1 MSNKLSE
8 VQARMNGVHGLES
21 VVGAMR
27 GIAAARSREARS
39 RLDGIRAC
47 ARIVSAAIGDALL
60 LIDDHTSHETAAPD
74 RDAKQDA
81 AVVIVLCA
89 EQGFVGTFNEHVID
103 AALASA
109 TAHAQSSST
118 EYLLLG
124 DRGIVAATE
133 RGLNIGWSAPMI
145 THADEVPALAD
156 RLTGVLFQR
165 LIAGQTT
172 RVSVIHATP
181 NPTATVQIVEQI
193 LLPFDYGRFSVTSSV
208 TTSAT
213 SPATARRNPPLIN
226 LPPQRLLSQLAEEY
240 IFAQLCEAIMLSF
253 AAENEARMRAMIAAR
268 TNVHDKLEALTGD
281 FRRLRQEEITSEIVE
296 LSAGSIAAGRPSK
309 KSRPKP
315 TRDCGARL
323 HPLFLTSPNHHG

>member
-309 KSRPKP
+309 KPRPEP
-315 TRDCGARL
+315 TRPCGPA
-323 HPLFLTSPNHHG
+323 PVPSF

>member
-60 LIDDHTSHETAAPD
+60 LIDDHVSPEIANAP
-74 RDAKQDA
+74 AKQDA
-81 AVVIVLCA
+81 ATVIVLCA

-103 AALASA
+103 AALASSLEA
-109 TAHAQSSST
+109 GRASST

-133 RGLNIGWSAPMI
+133 RGLNVGWSAPMV

-165 LIAGQTT
+165 LVAGRTT
-172 RVSVIHATP
+172 RVSVVHATP
-181 NPTATVQIVEQI
+181 NPTASVQTVEQT
-193 LLPFDYGRFSVTSSV
+193 LLPFDYGRFSAASSAA
-208 TTSAT
+208 S
-213 SPATARRNPPLIN
+213 SATARRNPPLTT
-226 LPPQRLLSQLAEEY
+226 LSPQQLLSQLAEEY

-281 FRRLRQEEITSEIVE
+281 YRRLRQEEITSEIVE

-315 TRDCGARL
+315 TRNCG
-323 HPLFLTSPNHHG
+323 HGSIPSF

>member
-39 RLDGIRAC
+39 RLEGIRAC
-47 ARIVSAAIGDALL
+47 AQIVGAAIGDALL
-60 LIDDHTSHETAAPD
+60 LIDEHTSHDATD
-74 RDAKQDA
+74 RNRGADRDA

-109 TAHAQSSST
+109 TASTRPSST
-118 EYLLLG
+118 EYLMLG
-124 DRGIVAATE
+124 GRGIVTAAE
-133 RGLNIGWSAPMI
+133 RGLSVGWSAPMI

-156 RLTGVLFQR
+156 RLTSALFQR
-165 LIAGQTT
+165 LNAGRAT
-172 RVSVIHATP
+172 RVTVVHATP
-181 NPTATVQIVEQI
+181 NPSASVQTVEQT
-193 LLPFDYGRFSVTSSV
+193 LLPFDFGRFPIT
-208 TTSAT
+208 
-213 SPATARRNPPLIN
+213 PRRDPPLVTVA
-226 LPPQRLLSQLAEEY
+226 PQRLLTQLAEEY

-253 AAENEARMRAMIAAR
+253 AAENDARMRAMIAAR
-268 TNVHDKLEALTGD
+268 TNVHDRLETLTGD

-296 LSAGSIAAGRPSK
+296 LSAGSIAASRLSK
-309 KSRPKP
+309 KPRP
-315 TRDCGARL
+315 RNGRGSDSA
-323 HPLFLTSPNHHG
+323 F

>member
-27 GIAAARSREARS
+27 GIAAARSREARG

-47 ARIVSAAIGDALL
+47 ARIVGAAIGDALL
-60 LIDDHTSHETAAPD
+60 LIDDHAPRETGDANRNAAM
-74 RDAKQDA
+74 
-81 AVVIVLCA
+81 VIVLCA
-89 EQGFVGTFNEHVID
+89 EQGFVGTFNEHLID

-109 TAHAQSSST
+109 TASTHSSSR
-118 EYLLLG
+118 EYLMLG

-133 RGLNIGWSAPMI
+133 RGLNVGWSAPMI

-156 RLTGVLFQR
+156 RLTSVLFER
-165 LIAGQTT
+165 LVAGHTT

-181 NPTATVQIVEQI
+181 NPSASVQVVEQT
-193 LLPFDYGRFSVTSSV
+193 LLPFDYTRFSATSS
-208 TTSAT
+208 TTSSAT
-213 SPATARRNPPLIN
+213 SPATARRNPPLIT
-226 LPPQRLLSQLAEEY
+226 LAPQRLLSQLAEEY

-296 LSAGSIAAGRPSK
+296 LSAGSIAAGGPSK
-309 KSRPKP
+309 KPRPHN
-315 TRDCGARL
+315 R
-323 HPLFLTSPNHHG
+323 HGLAPSF

>member
-39 RLDGIRAC
+39 RLEGIRAC
-47 ARIVSAAIGDALL
+47 AQIVGAAIGDALL
-60 LIDDHTSHETAAPD
+60 LIDEHTSHDATD
-74 RDAKQDA
+74 RNRGADRDA

-109 TAHAQSSST
+109 TASTRPSST
-118 EYLLLG
+118 EYLMLG
-124 DRGIVAATE
+124 GRGIVTAAE
-133 RGLNIGWSAPMI
+133 RGLSVGWSAPMV

-156 RLTGVLFQR
+156 RLTSVLFQR
-165 LIAGQTT
+165 LVAGRTT

-181 NPTATVQIVEQI
+181 NPTAAVQTVEQT
-193 LLPFDYGRFSVTSSV
+193 LLPFDYGRFSATSS
-208 TTSAT
+208 AM

-226 LPPQRLLSQLAEEY
+226 LAPQRLLSQLAEEY

-268 TNVHDKLEALTGD
+268 TNVHDKLEALTAD
-281 FRRLRQEEITSEIVE
+281 YRRLRQEEITSEIVE
-296 LSAGSIAAGRPSK
+296 LSAGSVAASK
-309 KSRPKP
+309 ALRKP
-315 TRDCGARL
+315 PAQ
-323 HPLFLTSPNHHG
+323 

>member
-47 ARIVSAAIGDALL
+47 ARIVGAAIGDALL
-60 LIDDHTSHETAAPD
+60 LIVDHASRETAAPD
-74 RDAKQDA
+74 RDAKHDA

-109 TAHAQSSST
+109 TVYAQSSSA

-124 DRGIVAATE
+124 DRGIAAATE
-133 RGLNIGWSAPMI
+133 RGLNVGWSAPMI

-156 RLTGVLFQR
+156 RLTGVLFER
-165 LIAGQTT
+165 LVAGRTT

-181 NPTATVQIVEQI
+181 NPTASVQTAEQI
-193 LLPFDYGRFSVTSSV
+193 LLPFDYGRFSAASSVTSS
-208 TTSAT
+208 AA
-213 SPATARRNPPLIN
+213 SPATTRRNPPLIN
-226 LPPQRLLSQLAEEY
+226 LAPLRLLSLLAEEY

-309 KSRPKP
+309 KPRPEP
-315 TRDCGARL
+315 TRHCG
-323 HPLFLTSPNHHG
+323 HGSAPSF

>member
-47 ARIVSAAIGDALL
+47 ARIVGAAIGDALL
-60 LIDDHTSHETAAPD
+60 LIYDHTSHETATPD

-109 TAHAQSSST
+109 TAYAQSSST

-133 RGLNIGWSAPMI
+133 RGLNVGGRRPII
-145 THADEVPALAD
+145 THTDEVPALAD
-156 RLTGVLFQR
+156 RLTGVLFER
-165 LIAGQTT
+165 LVAGRTT

-181 NPTATVQIVEQI
+181 NPTASVQTAEQI
-193 LLPFDYGRFSVTSSV
+193 LLPFDYGRFSAAS
-208 TTSAT
+208 SAT
-213 SPATARRNPPLIN
+213 SSAASPATTRRNPPLIN
-226 LPPQRLLSQLAEEY
+226 LAPQRLLSQLAEEY

-296 LSAGSIAAGRPSK
+296 LSAGSIAADRPSK
-309 KSRPKP
+309 KPRPEP
-315 TRDCGARL
+315 TRPCGPA
-323 HPLFLTSPNHHG
+323 PVPSF

>member
-74 RDAKQDA
+74 RDAKHDA

-109 TAHAQSSST
+109 TAYAQSSSA

-133 RGLNIGWSAPMI
+133 RGLNVGWSAPMI

-156 RLTGVLFQR
+156 RLTGVLFER
-165 LIAGQTT
+165 LVAGRTT

-181 NPTATVQIVEQI
+181 NPTASVQTVEQI
-193 LLPFDYGRFSVTSSV
+193 LLPFDYGRFS
-208 TTSAT
+208 AT
-213 SPATARRNPPLIN
+213 SPATTRPTPPLIN
-226 LPPQRLLSQLAEEY
+226 LAPQRLLSQLAEEY

-296 LSAGSIAAGRPSK
+296 LSAGSIASDRPSK
-309 KSRPKP
+309 KPHPEP
-315 TRDCGARL
+315 TRQCG
-323 HPLFLTSPNHHG
+323 HGSGPSF

>member
-47 ARIVSAAIGDALL
+47 AQIVGAAIGDALL
-60 LIDDHTSHETAAPD
+60 LIDDHASHEIA
-74 RDAKQDA
+74 DAGEKQDA
-81 AVVIVLCA
+81 AVAIVLCA

-103 AALASA
+103 AALESS
-109 TAHAQSSST
+109 TGSAHAQST

-124 DRGIVAATE
+124 NRGIVAATE
-133 RGLNIGWSAPMI
+133 RGLNVGWSSPMI

-165 LIAGQTT
+165 LVAGRTT
-172 RVSVIHATP
+172 RVSVIYATP
-181 NPTATVQIVEQI
+181 NPTATVQTVEQI
-193 LLPFDYGRFSVTSSV
+193 LLPFDYGRFS
-208 TTSAT
+208 AT
-213 SPATARRNPPLIN
+213 SPVTARRNPPLIN
-226 LPPQRLLSQLAEEY
+226 LAPQRLLSQLAQEY

-296 LSAGSIAAGRPSK
+296 LSAASIAAGRPSK
-309 KSRPKP
+309 KPR
-315 TRDCGARL
+315 
-323 HPLFLTSPNHHG
+323 HGHGSDPSF

>member
-109 TAHAQSSST
+109 TAHAHAQSSST

-193 LLPFDYGRFSVTSSV
+193 LLPFDYGRFSVTSSA
-208 TTSAT
+208 TSSAT

-296 LSAGSIAAGRPSK
+296 LSAGSIAADRPSK
-309 KSRPKP
+309 KPRPEP
-315 TRDCGARL
+315 TRHCG
-323 HPLFLTSPNHHG
+323 PGPVPSF

>member
-60 LIDDHTSHETAAPD
+60 LIDDHTSHDTAAPN
-74 RDAKQDA
+74 RDAEQDA

-109 TAHAQSSST
+109 TAYAQSSST

-165 LIAGQTT
+165 LVTGRTT

-181 NPTATVQIVEQI
+181 NPA
-193 LLPFDYGRFSVTSSV
+193 PPSRPWSKPCCRS
-208 TTSAT
+208 TTSA
-213 SPATARRNPPLIN
+213 
-226 LPPQRLLSQLAEEY
+226 
-240 IFAQLCEAIMLSF
+240 
-253 AAENEARMRAMIAAR
+253 
-268 TNVHDKLEALTGD
+268 
-281 FRRLRQEEITSEIVE
+281 
-296 LSAGSIAAGRPSK
+296 
-309 KSRPKP
+309 SR
-315 TRDCGARL
+315 
-323 HPLFLTSPNHHG
+323 

>member
-39 RLDGIRAC
+39 RLDGIRTC

-60 LIDDHTSHETAAPD
+60 LIDDHASRETANA
-74 RDAKQDA
+74 RGKQDVA
-81 AVVIVLCA
+81 MVIVLCA

-103 AALASA
+103 AALASSLGSVRA
-109 TAHAQSSST
+109 SST
-118 EYLLLG
+118 QYLLLG

-133 RGLNIGWSAPMI
+133 RGLNVGWSAPMV

-165 LIAGQTT
+165 LVAGRTT
-172 RVSVIHATP
+172 RVSVVHATP
-181 NPTATVQIVEQI
+181 NPTASVQTVEQT
-193 LLPFDYGRFSVTSSV
+193 LLPFDYGRFSAMS
-208 TTSAT
+208 SAT
-213 SPATARRNPPLIN
+213 LPSTERRNPPLIT
-226 LPPQRLLSQLAEEY
+226 LPPQQLLSQLAEEY

-281 FRRLRQEEITSEIVE
+281 YRRLRQEEITSEIVE
-296 LSAGSIAAGRPSK
+296 LSAGSIAAGSPSK
-309 KSRPKP
+309 KPRPKP
-315 TRDCGARL
+315 TRDCGRGSI
-323 HPLFLTSPNHHG
+323 PSF

>member
-47 ARIVSAAIGDALL
+47 AQIVGAAIGDALL
-60 LIDDHTSHETAAPD
+60 LIDDHASYETAEAG
-74 RDAKQDA
+74 RDAA
-81 AVVIVLCA
+81 MVIVLCA
-89 EQGFVGTFNEHVID
+89 EQGFVGTFNEHLID
-103 AALASA
+103 AALASSTGPA
-109 TAHAQSSST
+109 RAAST
-118 EYLLLG
+118 EYLMLG

-133 RGLNIGWSAPMI
+133 RGLNISWSAPMV

-165 LIAGQTT
+165 LVAGGTT

-181 NPTATVQIVEQI
+181 NPTATVEIVEQA
-193 LLPFDYGRFSVTSSV
+193 LLPFDYGRF
-208 TTSAT
+208 SAT
-213 SPATARRNPPLIN
+213 SPATARRNPPLIT
-226 LPPQRLLSQLAEEY
+226 LAPRRLLSQLAEEY

-296 LSAGSIAAGRPSK
+296 LSAGSIAAGRPSRK
-309 KSRPKP
+309 PRP
-315 TRDCGARL
+315 RNG
-323 HPLFLTSPNHHG
+323 HGSTPSF

>member
-60 LIDDHTSHETAAPD
+60 LIDDHTSHDTTAPNRHAE
-74 RDAKQDA
+74 QDA

-109 TAHAQSSST
+109 TAYAQSSST

-165 LIAGQTT
+165 LVTGRTT

-181 NPTATVQIVEQI
+181 NPGATVQTVEQT
-193 LLPFDYGRFSVTSSV
+193 LLPFDYERFSVTPSV
-208 TTSAT
+208 TPSAGSPAG
-213 SPATARRNPPLIN
+213 SPATARRDPPLIN
-226 LPPQRLLSQLAEEY
+226 LAPQRLLSQLAQEY

-296 LSAGSIAAGRPSK
+296 LSAGSIAADRPAK
-309 KSRPKP
+309 KKRPRNGLAP
-315 TRDCGARL
+315 V
-323 HPLFLTSPNHHG
+323 HSF

>member
-74 RDAKQDA
+74 RDAKHDA

-109 TAHAQSSST
+109 TAYAQSSSA

-133 RGLNIGWSAPMI
+133 RGLNVGWSAPMI

-156 RLTGVLFQR
+156 RLTGVLFER
-165 LIAGQTT
+165 LVAGRTT

-181 NPTATVQIVEQI
+181 NPTASVQTVEQI
-193 LLPFDYGRFSVTSSV
+193 LLPFDYGRFS
-208 TTSAT
+208 AT
-213 SPATARRNPPLIN
+213 SPATTRPTPPLIN
-226 LPPQRLLSQLAEEY
+226 LAPQRLLSQLAEEY

-309 KSRPKP
+309 KPRPEP
-315 TRDCGARL
+315 TRHCG
-323 HPLFLTSPNHHG
+323 HGSAPSF

>member
-60 LIDDHTSHETAAPD
+60 LIDDHASHETSAPH

-89 EQGFVGTFNEHVID
+89 EQGFVGTFNEHVIY

-109 TAHAQSSST
+109 TAYAQSSSA

-133 RGLNIGWSAPMI
+133 RGLNVGWSAPMI

-165 LIAGQTT
+165 LVAGRTT
-172 RVSVIHATP
+172 HVSVIHATP
-181 NPTATVQIVEQI
+181 NPTATVQTVEQT
-193 LLPFDYGRFSVTSSV
+193 LLPFDYGRFSAMS
-208 TTSAT
+208 SAT

-226 LPPQRLLSQLAEEY
+226 LAPQQLLSQLAEEY

-281 FRRLRQEEITSEIVE
+281 YRRLRQEEITSEIVE
-296 LSAGSIAAGRPSK
+296 LSAGSISAGRPSEK
-309 KSRPKP
+309 PRPRNGHSSAP
-315 TRDCGARL
+315 A
-323 HPLFLTSPNHHG
+323 PSF

>member
-47 ARIVSAAIGDALL
+47 ARIVGAAIGDALL
-60 LIDDHTSHETAAPD
+60 LIDDHASHETAAPD
-74 RDAKQDA
+74 RDAKHDA

-109 TAHAQSSST
+109 TVYAQFSSA

-156 RLTGVLFQR
+156 RLTGVLFER
-165 LIAGQTT
+165 LVAGRTT
-172 RVSVIHATP
+172 RVSLIHATP
-181 NPTATVQIVEQI
+181 NPTASVQTAEQI
-193 LLPFDYGRFSVTSSV
+193 LLPFDYGRFSAAS
-208 TTSAT
+208 SAT
-213 SPATARRNPPLIN
+213 SSAASPATTRRNPPLIN
-226 LPPQRLLSQLAEEY
+226 LAPQRLLSQLAEEY

-296 LSAGSIAAGRPSK
+296 LSAGSIAAGGPSK
-309 KSRPKP
+309 KPRPHN
-315 TRDCGARL
+315 R
-323 HPLFLTSPNHHG
+323 HGLAPSF

>member
-47 ARIVSAAIGDALL
+47 ARIVSEAIGDAVL
-60 LIDDHTSHETAAPD
+60 LIDDHASHETANA
-74 RDAKQDA
+74 RGKQDA
-81 AVVIVLCA
+81 SMVIVLCA
-89 EQGFVGTFNEHVID
+89 EQGFVGTYNEHVID
-103 AALASA
+103 AALASI
-109 TAHAQSSST
+109 TGTTHASST

-133 RGLNIGWSAPMI
+133 RGLNVGWSAPMV

-165 LIAGQTT
+165 LVAGRTT
-172 RVSVIHATP
+172 RVSVVHATP
-181 NPTATVQIVEQI
+181 NPTASVQTVEQT
-193 LLPFDYGRFSVTSSV
+193 LLPFDYGRFS
-208 TTSAT
+208 AA

-226 LPPQRLLSQLAEEY
+226 LAPQQLLSQLAEEY

-281 FRRLRQEEITSEIVE
+281 YRRLRQEEITSEIVE
-296 LSAGSIAAGRPSK
+296 LSAGSIAAGRSSK
-309 KSRPKP
+309 KPRPRNEP
-315 TRDCGARL
+315 GS
-323 HPLFLTSPNHHG
+323 SPSF

>member
-47 ARIVSAAIGDALL
+47 AQIVGAAIGDALL
-60 LIDDHTSHETAAPD
+60 LIDDHASHQTANA
-74 RDAKQDA
+74 DAKRDA

-103 AALASA
+103 AALASSTGA
-109 TAHAQSSST
+109 THAQST

-124 DRGIVAATE
+124 NRGIVAATE
-133 RGLNIGWSAPMI
+133 RGLNVGWSSPMI

-172 RVSVIHATP
+172 RVSVIYATP
-181 NPTATVQIVEQI
+181 NPTATVQTVEQI
-193 LLPFDYGRFSVTSSV
+193 LLPFDYGRFS
-208 TTSAT
+208 AT
-213 SPATARRNPPLIN
+213 SPGTARRNPPLIN
-226 LPPQRLLSQLAEEY
+226 LAPLRLLSQLAQEY

-309 KSRPKP
+309 KPR
-315 TRDCGARL
+315 
-323 HPLFLTSPNHHG
+323 HGHGSDPSF

>member
-27 GIAAARSREARS
+27 GIAAARSREASS

-47 ARIVSAAIGDALL
+47 ARIVGAAIGDALL
-60 LIDDHTSHETAAPD
+60 LIDDPASHKTAAPD
-74 RDAKQDA
+74 RDANRDA

-89 EQGFVGTFNEHVID
+89 EQGFVGTFNEHLID

-109 TAHAQSSST
+109 TASARASST
-118 EYLLLG
+118 EYLILG

-165 LIAGQTT
+165 LVAGRTT

-181 NPTATVQIVEQI
+181 NPTAAVQTLEQT
-193 LLPFDYGRFSVTSSV
+193 LLPFDYGRFSAASS
-208 TTSAT
+208 AM

-226 LPPQRLLSQLAEEY
+226 LAPQRLLSQLAEEY

-268 TNVHDKLEALTGD
+268 TNVHDKLDALTGD

-296 LSAGSIAAGRPSK
+296 LSAGSVAASK
-309 KSRPKP
+309 ALRKP
-315 TRDCGARL
+315 PAQ
-323 HPLFLTSPNHHG
+323 

>member
-1 MSNKLSE
+1 MTNKLSE

-60 LIDDHTSHETAAPD
+60 LIDDHTSHEPAAPD

-109 TAHAQSSST
+109 TAYAQSSSA

-165 LIAGQTT
+165 LVAGRTT

-181 NPTATVQIVEQI
+181 NPTAIVQTVEQT
-193 LLPFDYGRFSVTSSV
+193 LLPFDYGRFSATS
-208 TTSAT
+208 SAT
-213 SPATARRNPPLIN
+213 SPATACRNPPLIN
-226 LPPQRLLSQLAEEY
+226 LAPQRLLLQLAEEY

-309 KSRPKP
+309 KPRPEP
-315 TRDCGARL
+315 TRPCGPA
-323 HPLFLTSPNHHG
+323 PVPSF

>member
-8 VQARMNGVHGLES
+8 VQARMTGVHGLES

-27 GIAAARSREARS
+27 GIAAARSREARN

-60 LIDDHTSHETAAPD
+60 LIDDHASHETANT
-74 RDAKQDA
+74 DAKHDA
-81 AVVIVLCA
+81 AMVIVLCA

-103 AALASA
+103 AALASSTGSA
-109 TAHAQSSST
+109 RASST

-133 RGLNIGWSAPMI
+133 RGLNVGWSAPMV

-165 LIAGQTT
+165 LVAGRTT
-172 RVSVIHATP
+172 RVSVIHAMP
-181 NPTATVQIVEQI
+181 NPTASVQTVEQI
-193 LLPFDYGRFSVTSSV
+193 LLPFDYERFSAASSATSS
-208 TTSAT
+208 AA
-213 SPATARRNPPLIN
+213 SPATARRNPPLIT

-268 TNVHDKLEALTGD
+268 ENVHDKLDALTGD

-309 KSRPKP
+309 KPCPEP
-315 TRDCGARL
+315 TRDCGRG
-323 HPLFLTSPNHHG
+323 PIPSF

>member
-60 LIDDHTSHETAAPD
+60 LIDDHTSHDTTAPNRHAE
-74 RDAKQDA
+74 QDA

-103 AALASA
+103 AALASCTGA
-109 TAHAQSSST
+109 THAQST

-124 DRGIVAATE
+124 NRGIVAATE
-133 RGLNIGWSAPMI
+133 RGLNVGWSSPMI

-172 RVSVIHATP
+172 RVSVIYATP
-181 NPTATVQIVEQI
+181 NPTATVQTVEQI
-193 LLPFDYGRFSVTSSV
+193 LLPFDYGRFS
-208 TTSAT
+208 AT
-213 SPATARRNPPLIN
+213 SPVTARRNPPLIN
-226 LPPQRLLSQLAEEY
+226 LAPQRLLSQLAQEY

-309 KSRPKP
+309 KPR
-315 TRDCGARL
+315 
-323 HPLFLTSPNHHG
+323 HEHGSDPSF